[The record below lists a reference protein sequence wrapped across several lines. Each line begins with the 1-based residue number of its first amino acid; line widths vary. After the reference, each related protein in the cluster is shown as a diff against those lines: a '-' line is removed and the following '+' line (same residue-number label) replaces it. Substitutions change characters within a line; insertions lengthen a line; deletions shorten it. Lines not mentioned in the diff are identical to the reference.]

1 MEILTM
7 LKANLRH
14 KKGAFLSVAVLML
27 IICMSF
33 TAFLSVKQNCA
44 SAVERALTSAEIP
57 DLTVYYPNGCPSAEL
72 LGRLEEHPS
81 VKSVTLVET
90 VWAHSPRCGE
100 QKDDNDVLL
109 CALTENY
116 RIQNESLSGYA
127 AQTPPLQ
134 AGDIYISQGLGSK
147 LDCRVGD
154 TLTVDTDAGPRPFRV
169 KGYAVE
175 PQLGASVIGLK
186 QGFISDEDFQ
196 TLWQASGEAEN
207 TARIVQI
214 RRADNGVAENA
225 FRRQLELDTH
235 FLDEALFSI
244 SRAQSAQYTSLYPD
258 IILSVLLAFVFV
270 LVLVVLIVMAHSIST
285 GIEMDY
291 TSLGVLKAQG
301 FSNGQIREVFTLQY
315 LCALLAG
322 AVAGVALAVPLIR
335 VFGDI
340 FQPITAVPAENRV
353 ALLPS
358 LLFVALVLAVSA
370 AFVFAVTRKICRIS
384 PVRAIRGGAGDKVF
398 RSRLQAP
405 VSGRALS
412 LSLALRQLTAN
423 KRRYAGTVLVIAL
436 LMFFMLSASTLGRA
450 LDSKSA
456 LDAMGMPVYELAVVA
471 KDEAAEAPWAE
482 IESLIERYSPIEK
495 RAAVASFYM
504 TLNGGNYQCNIYG
517 DDTPIPME
525 KGRAPRYDNEIAV
538 TGFLAKELGVG
549 VGDKVNVAWQGA
561 SGEYLIT
568 GFSVCANDLGL
579 NFALPMAG
587 AEKLGE
593 EWPRFSLYS
602 LAEPAAAEEAAEAVS
617 KQFGDLV
624 SVEKKGYDQYTDM
637 INLAVKAVTVVIYT
651 LSVLVALVVVLMVCS
666 RAFLREKRDI
676 GICRALGFRA
686 AQLRLQFAL
695 RFLLVSILG
704 AALGVLAGL
713 AGTDRLLTAVMRFA
727 GVSSMR
733 VGLTPETVL
742 LPAALLCLSFF
753 GFAYL
758 ASRKI
763 KGVHLQELVVE

>member
-1 MEILTM
+1 M

-14 KKGAFLSVAVLML
+14 KKGAFVSVAVLML

-44 SAVERALTSAEIP
+44 SAVERALTQAGIP

-72 LGRLEEHPS
+72 LERLEEHPS
-81 VKSVTLVET
+81 VKSVALVET
-90 VWAHSPRCGE
+90 VSGLHPRCGE
-100 QKDDNDVLL
+100 KTDDSDVLL

-134 AGDIYISQGLGSK
+134 AGEIYISQGLGSK

-154 TLTVDTDAGPRPFRV
+154 TLTVDTDAGPRSFRV
-169 KGYAVE
+169 AGYVVE
-175 PQLGASVIGLK
+175 PQLGASNIGLK
-186 QGFISDEDFQ
+186 HAFISDEDFQ
-196 TLWQASGEAEN
+196 TLWQDSKKAEN
-207 TARIVQI
+207 TARIVYIQ
-214 RRADNGVAENA
+214 RMDEGVAENA

-244 SRAQSAQYTSLYPD
+244 SRAQSAQYTRIFPD
-258 IILSVLLAFVFV
+258 IILSILLAFVFV

-370 AFVFAVTRKICRIS
+370 VFVFAVTRKICRIS

-412 LSLALRQLTAN
+412 ASLALRQLTAN

-456 LDAMGMPVYELAVVA
+456 LDAMGMPVYELAVVQN
-471 KDEAAEAPWAE
+471 EGVEEHWAE
-482 IESLIERYSPIEK
+482 IESLIERYSPIEN
-495 RAAVASFYM
+495 RAAVASSYM

-517 DDTPIPME
+517 DDTPVPME

-538 TGFLAKELGVG
+538 TAFLAKELGVG

-587 AEKLGE
+587 AEKLGVE
-593 EWPRFSLYS
+593 LPRFSLYS

-624 SVEKKGYDQYTDM
+624 SVEKKEYDQYTGM
-637 INLAVKAVTVVIYT
+637 ISLAVKAVTVVIYT

-686 AQLRLQFAL
+686 SQLRLQFAL
-695 RFLLVSILG
+695 RFLFISVLG
-704 AALGVLAGL
+704 TALGVLAGL
-713 AGTDRLLTAVMRFA
+713 GGTDRLLTVVMRLA

-733 VGLTPETVL
+733 VGLAPETVL

-763 KGVHLQELVVE
+763 RGVHLQELGVE